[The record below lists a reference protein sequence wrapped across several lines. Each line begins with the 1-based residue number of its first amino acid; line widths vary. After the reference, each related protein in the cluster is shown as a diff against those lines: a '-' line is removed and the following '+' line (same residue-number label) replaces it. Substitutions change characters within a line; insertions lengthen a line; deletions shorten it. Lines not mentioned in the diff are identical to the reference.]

1 MATAAVII
9 ASTMM
14 AASAIQEGQIAEAQ
28 GKFAEKIGLRNQRAL
43 ERQAKAK
50 REAAALEETR
60 AARKGKI
67 VSARQRAR
75 MGKTGVG
82 LVGAS
87 LEFLADTA
95 FQFSMERN
103 LILRRGLI
111 RGQELRWMGRMEY
124 AKGKWAKRLGMQAK
138 RLSYVKAGASI
149 LGSVGQAGMMQGD
162 SQLTTLPGQTGIY
175 RQTTWSF

>member
-1 MATAAVII
+1 MASAALII
-9 ASTMM
+9 AGSMM

-28 GKFAEKIGLRNQRAL
+28 GKFAEKIGLQNQRAL
-43 ERQAKAK
+43 ERQAKAE
-50 REAAALEETR
+50 REAATLEETR
-60 AARKGKI
+60 VARKEKI
-67 VSARQRAR
+67 ISAQQRAR

-82 LVGAS
+82 LAGAS

-111 RGQELRWMGRMEY
+111 RGQELRWMGRMEQV
-124 AKGKWAKRLGMQAK
+124 KGKWAKRLGTQAK

-149 LGSVGQAGMMQGD
+149 LGSVGQAGMLKGG

>member
-14 AASAIQEGQIAEAQ
+14 AASAIQEGEIAEAQ
-28 GKFAEKIGLRNQRAL
+28 GKFAEKIGLQNQRAL
-43 ERQAKAK
+43 ERQAKAE
-50 REAAALEETR
+50 REAATLEETR

-82 LVGAS
+82 LAGAS

-111 RGQELRWMGRMEY
+111 RGQELRWMGRMEQV
-124 AKGKWAKRLGMQAK
+124 KGKWAKRLGTQAK

-149 LGSVGQAGMMQGD
+149 LGSVGQAGMMQGG

-175 RQTTWSF
+175 RQTSWST